1 MFNITGLNNNE
12 VTLSRNKNGTNEI
25 TEGKKRTIFS
35 LILESLNDPIIKIL
49 LIALA
54 VKILF
59 FLNDS
64 DIYETIGIIVAIIL
78 ATVIS
83 SMSEYGSEKAFQK
96 LSSTTSNLLVKVIRN
111 KKLIEVPLNDIVVG
125 DYIYLES
132 GDKVPA
138 DGIMYKESVYIDESM
153 LTGETKEQYKD
164 INKKV
169 YRGSIVLH
177 GRGIMLVKSVGN
189 NTYYGKIAKDIQER
203 TPDSPL
209 KNRLKDLAGLISKI
223 GYICAGL
230 VIISYLFS
238 AIVIKNNFNLDKI
251 TSTVTNLDTILPH
264 LLYSLTLGI
273 TIIVVAVPDGLY
285 QLWWYVEQMQ

>member
-1 MFNITGLNNNE
+1 MFNITGLNSNE

-25 TEGKKRTIFS
+25 SESRKRTIFN
-35 LILESLNDPIIKIL
+35 LIIESLNDPIIKIL
-49 LIALA
+49 LIALS

-111 KKLIEVPLNDIVVG
+111 KALIEVPLNDIVVG
-125 DYIYLES
+125 DYIYLET

-138 DGIMYKESVYIDESM
+138 DGIIYKESLYIDESM
-153 LTGETKEQYKD
+153 LTGEAKEQFKD
-164 INKKV
+164 LNKKV
-169 YRGSIVLH
+169 YRGSTVLS

-189 NTYYGKIAKDIQER
+189 NTYYGKIAKDIQEKS
-203 TPDSPL
+203 PDSPL
-209 KNRLKDLAGLISKI
+209 KNRLRVLAGLISKI

-230 VIISYLFS
+230 VIASYLFS
-238 AIVIKNNFNLDKI
+238 TVVIKNNFDLDKI
-251 TSTVTNLDTILPH
+251 IEMVSNVDIILPH

-273 TIIVVAVPDGLY
+273 TIIVVAVPEGLC
-285 QLWWYVEQMQ
+285 QL

>member
-138 DGIMYKESVYIDESM
+138 DGIIYKESVYIDESM

-285 QLWWYVEQMQ
+285 QL

>member
-153 LTGETKEQYKD
+153 
-164 INKKV
+164 
-169 YRGSIVLH
+169 
-177 GRGIMLVKSVGN
+177 
-189 NTYYGKIAKDIQER
+189 
-203 TPDSPL
+203 
-209 KNRLKDLAGLISKI
+209 
-223 GYICAGL
+223 
-230 VIISYLFS
+230 
-238 AIVIKNNFNLDKI
+238 
-251 TSTVTNLDTILPH
+251 
-264 LLYSLTLGI
+264 
-273 TIIVVAVPDGLY
+273 
-285 QLWWYVEQMQ
+285 